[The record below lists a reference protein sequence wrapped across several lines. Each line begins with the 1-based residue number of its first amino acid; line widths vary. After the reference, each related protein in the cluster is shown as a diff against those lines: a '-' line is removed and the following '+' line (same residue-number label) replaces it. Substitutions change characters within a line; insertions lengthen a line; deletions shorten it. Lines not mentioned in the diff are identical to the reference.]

1 MFHPRKNFGH
11 ERPLNPFNIH
21 DSSIKTSV
29 TSLVKIKKSLI
40 KTLSPWAVRQ
50 CTNATQFELYRNK
63 QKILLVYLYCLFF
76 VFFCILFLPNKMKKE
91 QKGMEVL
98 QMYWTPSNR
107 IYSSVR
113 YRSSL
118 CWSIKEVYINASF
131 WCQLGY

>member
-76 VFFCILFLPNKMKKE
+76 VLFFVFYFYQIKRKKNKKE
-91 QKGMEVL
+91 WKFCKCTEHPLTEFTRLLDIDRHCV
-98 QMYWTPSNR
+98 
-107 IYSSVR
+107 
-113 YRSSL
+113 
-118 CWSIKEVYINASF
+118 EA
-131 WCQLGY
+131 